1 MATIAPCPH
10 CRQWITLPIDA
21 IPDQRFQ
28 CPLCVEEFAVAEALA
43 ARDEVPSATPAESA
57 PQSTPGKSLQVE
69 FVQNVEQLRQ
79 APSMAALQR
88 RTRKSNWLG
97 QLIGIIGGGVI
108 GLTIGYVI
116 LLKLRGPEVDFLHVA
131 PRLPAW
137 ASELL
142 SLPNDAAEPLPD
154 EDSSAGES
162 SP

>member
-10 CRQWITLPIDA
+10 CRQSITLPIDA

-28 CPLCVEEFAVAEALA
+28 CPLCVEEFAVADALA
-43 ARDEVPSATPAESA
+43 ARDAAPSATPADTA
-57 PQSTPGKSLQVE
+57 TPSGKRLQVE
-69 FVQNVEQLRQ
+69 FVQHVDQLRQ
-79 APSMAALQR
+79 APSMATLQR

-97 QLIGIIGGGVI
+97 QMIGIIGGGVI
-108 GLTIGYVI
+108 GLTIGYII

-142 SLPNDAAEPLPD
+142 SLPNDVAEPLPD
-154 EDSSAGES
+154 DDSADDES
-162 SP
+162 IP

>member
-10 CRQWITLPIDA
+10 CRQSITLPIDA

-28 CPLCVEEFAVAEALA
+28 CPLCVEEFAVADALA
-43 ARDEVPSATPAESA
+43 ARDEAPSATPAELATPSSA
-57 PQSTPGKSLQVE
+57 SGKRLQVE

-79 APSMAALQR
+79 APSMATLQR

-97 QLIGIIGGGVI
+97 QLIGIVGGGVI

-137 ASELL
+137 ANELL
-142 SLPNDAAEPLPD
+142 SLPPPEPDLAEPQ
-154 EDSSAGES
+154 ES
-162 SP
+162 PSP